1 MEGTGTWETRTVFW
15 KQDIRGTI
23 RKGKAEETTGRE
35 SDWFIVE
42 A

>member
-15 KQDIRGTI
+15 KQDIYGTI
-23 RKGKAEETTGRE
+23 RKGKAEEMTVRE

>member
-1 MEGTGTWETRTVFW
+1 MERTGTWETRTVFW
-15 KQDIRGTI
+15 KQDISGAI
-23 RKGKAEETTGRE
+23 RKGKAGETTVRE